1 MKQHGMVRFSSF
13 SISQEEEQIAVV
25 IVVVVVVVFDEVVAA
40 FVADIAVGV
49 AAV

>member
-25 IVVVVVVVFDEVVAA
+25 IVVVVVVFDEVVAA